1 MCQYINNILPKL
13 SSNEVTKLI
22 WLKQKSD
29 QQMFSVIGTAESE
42 AISPS
47 HYVFINFQVMKFIVA
62 MCMLSFFFCYLT
74 KISCYKR

>member
-1 MCQYINNILPKL
+1 MCQYIHNILPKL

-47 HYVFINFQVMKFIVA
+47 RYVFINFQVMKFIVA
-62 MCMLSFFFCYLT
+62 MCMLSFLLLFDQNLML
-74 KISCYKR
+74 